1 MRSKRPP
8 RCVGLATTTVT
19 NDCPA
24 ILKRPRVEA
33 EVAPEFIGELIARL
47 ESSRTALGEATYRV
61 SQLVQANALLERHAH
76 ALVAELDH
84 SRRLELHD
92 PLTGLPN
99 RTLFADRVEQ
109 ALLRARRERGQ
120 IAVLLLDLVGFKA
133 VNIRHGRAA
142 GDAIL
147 CEVSRRIRASTSACN
162 TACRLGGDEFVI
174 VLTDIA
180 AREDAQAFAEKI
192 RSEIAKPL
200 PFAERT
206 FTMLTS
212 VGVSIYP
219 SAGSTCEALLEHAR
233 SELNEARR
241 GRSRPNVHAD
251 AAGPPQAIP
260 GIDPARPYT
269 ATAALMCGSAT

>member
-1 MRSKRPP
+1 MTSDRSSIWKRP
-8 RCVGLATTTVT
+8 CT
-19 NDCPA
+19 
-24 ILKRPRVEA
+24 EA
-33 EVAPEFIGELIARL
+33 DVAPEFVAELIARL
-47 ESSRTALGEATYRV
+47 ESNRAALAEATYRV
-61 SQLVQANALLERHAH
+61 SQLAQANALLERHAH
-76 ALVAELDH
+76 ALVAELEH
-84 SRRLELHD
+84 SRRLALHD

-99 RTLFADRVEQ
+99 RALLADRIEQ
-109 ALLRARRERGQ
+109 AILRARRERGRF
-120 IAVLLLDLVGFKA
+120 AVLLLDLVGFKA
-133 VNIRHGRAA
+133 VNMRHGRAA

-147 CEVSRRIRASTSACN
+147 CEVSRRIVASTSACN

-180 AREDAQAFAEKI
+180 RREDAQAFAEKI
-192 RSEIAKPL
+192 RSEIATPL

-206 FTMLTS
+206 FTIVAS

-233 SELNEARR
+233 SELDEARR

-251 AAGPPQAIP
+251 TAGAPRAIP